1 MVRGTA
7 EDQFRARARKALE
20 QGESFVARGAKNL
33 VLLEEVRAELAA
45 EIAAGR
51 KSLQSAAS
59 AGKKKV
65 ETAGKAWVD
74 RIEQAGEEAVR
85 KVKRARKEKSAGSSD
100 APPAEL
106 PSELHSELHM
116 EVDPATQSTPAE
128 EAVPS
133 DLPGELHMEVDNGEA
148 APAAPQEAEFVPPL
162 KEEDAPRLHR
172 LKYLTFQIQALDA
185 ILARDHQAIHLFV
198 RGNLEDERDKLV
210 RGWRAGLDYVDALTH
225 EDRLSRC
232 TDYQAHCGYES
243 YKAPLAL
250 LDGRASAV
258 ATLKEEEEMHRQ
270 NFETAKDK
278 AVDDMAKLQRLAL
291 EVRAQEA
298 EAHKERAALHYHKG
312 FQAAKDAF
320 VGMCVVLS
328 DHKFISHHYIREC
341 QKHSRLEASDLGRAR
356 VMLGYQTPH
365 RVLADALDIP
375 DHIKSGWN
383 VSQVWNVV

>member
-1 MVRGTA
+1 MPLTA
-7 EDQFRARARKALE
+7 EQKFRARARNALE

-33 VLLEEVRAELAA
+33 VMLEEVRAELAA

-85 KVKRARKEKSAGSSD
+85 KVKHARKEKSAARGSSD

-106 PSELHSELHM
+106 PSELHM
-116 EVDPATQSTPAE
+116 EVDTATQSTPVE
-128 EAVPS
+128 EAVPG

-172 LKYLTFQIQALDA
+172 LKYLTFQIQALDS
-185 ILARDHQAIHLFV
+185 ILAKDYQAVHLFV

-210 RGWRAGLDYVDALTH
+210 RGWRAGLDYKYALEH
-225 EDRLSRC
+225 EDKLFHC

-291 EVRAQEA
+291 DVQAQEA

-383 VSQVWNVV
+383 VSQV